1 MLFKKTYTEPTLN
14 HCYIKIK
21 YVLLPNNFNT
31 DTDMLTI
38 KQIVEN
44 QDAVVRGLEKKHFK
58 GAREAIEQVIAVDN
72 KRKTAQ
78 AELDSLL
85 SEIKTLSKSIGAF
98 MKEGK
103 REEAEAAKQKV
114 AAIKEQTAT
123 LEVTMKEAEEERKQ
137 LLYTIPNIPYDLVP
151 EGSCAEDNV
160 IVKTGGENTQLPENP
175 LPHWELAKKYNL
187 IDFDLGVKITGA
199 GFPVYVGAGA
209 RLQRALINFFLDE
222 ARAAGYVEIMP
233 PTVVNA
239 ASGYGT
245 GQLPDKEGQMYHCT
259 EDDLYLIPTA
269 EVPVTNIYRDV
280 ILNENEL
287 PIKNCAYT
295 QCFRREAGSYGK
307 DVRGLNRLHEFS
319 KIEIVRIDTPEH
331 SAQSHEEML
340 THVEGLLQKLEL
352 PYRILR
358 LCGGDMSFTAA
369 LCYDFE
375 VYSEA
380 QGRWL
385 EVSSVSN
392 FDSYQAN
399 RLQCRYRNAD
409 KKIQLC
415 HTLNGS
421 ALALP
426 RIVAALL
433 ENFQTP
439 EGIRIPKAL
448 QPYMGCDMIK

>member
-1 MLFKKTYTEPTLN
+1 
-14 HCYIKIK
+14 
-21 YVLLPNNFNT
+21 
-31 DTDMLTI
+31 MLTLKLI
-38 KQIVEN
+38 TEQTEHVI
-44 QDAVVRGLEKKHFK
+44 AGLEKKHFA
-58 GAREAIEQVIAVDN
+58 GARQAIEQVIAVD
-72 KRKTAQ
+72 RERREAQ
-78 AELDSLL
+78 TQLDQNL
-85 SEIKTLSKSIGAF
+85 
-98 MKEGK
+98 
-103 REEAEAAKQKV
+103 AEAKKLAGEIGKLMKQGLKDDADAV
-114 AAIKEQTAT
+114 KAQVAT
-123 LEVTMKEAEEERKQ
+123 LKEMGKNLEEKKAQSEQELTR
-137 LLYTIPNIPYDLVP
+137 LLCQIPNIPYDEVP
-151 EGSCAEDNV
+151 EGSCAEDNWV
-160 IVKTGGENTQLPENP
+160 VKSNLKECVEGRDTVGNWDANP
-175 LPHWELAKKYNL
+175 IIETARLPHWELARKYNL

-199 GFPVYVGAGA
+199 GFPVYRGMGA

-222 ARAAGYVEIMP
+222 ARKSGYEEIMP

-245 GQLPDKEGQMYHCT
+245 GQLPDKEGQMYHCDL
-259 EDDLYLIPTA
+259 DDLYLIPTA

-280 ILNENEL
+280 ILDEKDL

-331 SAQSHEEML
+331 SAESHKEML
-340 THVEGLLQKLEL
+340 AHVEGLLQKLEL

-358 LCGGDMSFTAA
+358 LCGGDASFTSAI
-369 LCYDFE
+369 CYDFE

-380 QGRWL
+380 QQRWL

-392 FDSYQAN
+392 FDTYQAN
-399 RLQCRYRNAD
+399 RLKCRYRNTTTR
-409 KKIQLC
+409 KTELC

-433 ENFQTP
+433 ENNQT
-439 EGIRIPKAL
+439 EDGIRIPAAL
-448 QPYMGCDMIK
+448 VPYMGTDIIN